1 MRKVYVK
8 SLAQISSQLPLCDA
22 WMENPLELYSDR
34 VNPPCEPDWKR
45 FVSPLEARRM
55 TGLMKRALAVSA
67 ASLEDAGL
75 AVPEAVVCGTGLG
88 LQENTEAFLTALCS
102 GERTSLRPVHFMQ
115 STHNTL
121 ASLIGIRTG
130 SHGYNATYS
139 HGGLSFES
147 ALDDAWTQLRMGR
160 FGNALVGA
168 FDEVTHFSYSVYSQ
182 GSLHAI
188 GIPSCGSAVAFVVD
202 TKAEGALCEIAAV
215 RLLFRPSEEKM
226 RESVEKM
233 LSCKGLKIS
242 DVGLVISIDG

>member
-8 SLAQISSQLPLCDA
+8 SSAQISSQLPLCDA

-67 ASLEDAGL
+67 VSLEEAGL

-147 ALDDAWTQLRMGR
+147 ALDDAWTQLRLER

-168 FDEVTHFSYSVYSQ
+168 FDEVTPFSYSVYRQ
-182 GSLHAI
+182 GCLYAG
-188 GIPSCGSAVAFVVD
+188 GIPSCGSAVSFVVD
-202 TKAEGALCEIAAV
+202 TEAEGALCEIAAV
-215 RLLFRPSEEKM
+215 RLLFRPSEEK
-226 RESVEKM
+226 RRVFVKK
-233 LSCKGLKIS
+233 LLF
-242 DVGLVISIDG
+242 